1 MRPIRV
7 LCIALPLACAAAHA
21 ADNNGALATWVGKY
35 PSDTRD
41 AKGGSLLQQP
51 PLRTTLK
58 TILPRPEAA
67 LLGQLDNE
75 SPVRQSG
82 HYLVVDKCRPHDCPA
97 DAAMI
102 VIDLE
107 STKVWAAFF
116 TRTSAS
122 VSTRWY
128 GNQDD
133 YNTLPDDIRTGFLK
147 QHGSIVP

>member
-1 MRPIRV
+1 MTSLRT
-7 LCIALPLACAAAHA
+7 LCAAALLACATANAT
-21 ADNNGALATWVGKY
+21 DNNGALATWVGKY

-58 TILPRPEAA
+58 AMLPRPEAA

-75 SPVRQSG
+75 SLVRQSG

-102 VIDLE
+102 VVDLE

-116 TRTSAS
+116 TRTPAS

>member
-1 MRPIRV
+1 MTSLRT
-7 LCIALPLACAAAHA
+7 LCAAALLACATANA
-21 ADNNGALATWVGKY
+21 ADNNVVLATWVGKY
-35 PSDTRD
+35 PSDTPI
-41 AKGGSLLQQP
+41 AKAGSLLLQS
-51 PLRTTLK
+51 PLRATLK
-58 TILPRPEAA
+58 AMLPRPEAA
-67 LLGQLDNE
+67 LLDQFDNE
-75 SPVRQSG
+75 SLVRQAG

-116 TRTSAS
+116 TRTAAS

-133 YNTLPDDIRTGFLK
+133 YDALPEDIRTGFLK
-147 QHGSIVP
+147 RHGSVTP